1 MGSEVNGISRRRLV
15 ISIFFPSTHTWE
27 KEERIHYRHTSSVRR
42 GPVGAWSL
50 LWCPGWRGMK
60 YGDCQ
65 HSQLLGFLL
74 LNWLPWVTLFLP
86 IRQLEICIDSFPF
99 HLRVSSVKE
108 PEKCSVCWIWANDLV
123 YFILFFWSEYS
134 KPFFFF
140 FGPNIPNLFG
150 AKQSWAQWDRTHTV
164 DVYICIWLFFPI
176 TPSLKSG
183 ALL

>member
-140 FGPNIPNLFG
+140 LARIFLTFLEPNKVELSEIEHIP
-150 AKQSWAQWDRTHTV
+150 WM
-164 DVYICIWLFFPI
+164 CIYAYDSSFP
-176 TPSLKSG
+176 
-183 ALL
+183 